1 MGLVVGGNYAWCLVI
16 VVIFVG
22 SGRAKRWGH
31 ALKSLFGVAM
41 QVTKRDNFY
50 GKGGFSLCNTALL
63 KLYCKSYWVVLII
76 L

>member
-22 SGRAKRWGH
+22 SGRAKRWGD

-50 GKGGFSLCNTALL
+50 GKGG
-63 KLYCKSYWVVLII
+63 VLIM
-76 L
+76 